1 MSARMSSANAAIS
14 LYLLATQRG
23 LMLLKGTGPTSP
35 DQKDETTQ
43 MSETSKAVATG
54 TALQSSC
61 PLALEGIKTLVVRQ
75 PTLELLVLCLFVWAA
90 T

>member
-23 LMLLKGTGPTSP
+23 LVLLKGTGPTSP

-54 TALQSSC
+54 TALQSSTITC
-61 PLALEGIKTLVVRQ
+61 PLALEGSRR
-75 PTLELLVLCLFVWAA
+75 
-90 T
+90 